1 MELLVERETE
11 SSTFGNGYD
20 RPIPSQLN
28 YSSMEYTIEYLMS
41 EAKNEKKKEDGS
53 RNKRNSHQPVF
64 NYLQQLNQCNPAYAP
79 AWLKCIGVVDLF
91 VL

>member
-1 MELLVERETE
+1 MELLVEIETE

-41 EAKNEKKKEDGS
+41 EAKNEKKK
-53 RNKRNSHQPVF
+53 RRWQQKQTKQPPAS
-64 NYLQQLNQCNPAYAP
+64 LQ
-79 AWLKCIGVVDLF
+79 LF
-91 VL
+91 AAAKSM